1 MSRLVHNDYLQ
12 QASDSGFPGFLTY
25 AALIWVSIAQLHR
38 KCASDT
44 LRFALWLG
52 LAGWACHSLVE
63 FGLYIPALSW
73 LPFTLLGWLW
83 GTGEDGSI
91 RVPLDPSS
99 Q

>member
-12 QASDSGFPGFLTY
+12 QASDSGFPGLLAYT
-25 AALIWVSIAQLHR
+25 ALIGGSIWRLYRQGVAD
-38 KCASDT
+38 A

-52 LAGWACHSLVE
+52 LAGWAGHSLVE

-83 GTGEDGSI
+83 GTGADK
-91 RVPLDPSS
+91 
-99 Q
+99 